1 MGKLSRM
8 RAGDGG
14 WGRGDLEREEG
25 FRPSANSSGMKL
37 MKVFQQR
44 NDML

>member
-8 RAGDGG
+8 RARDGG
-14 WGRGDLEREEG
+14 WGKGDPEKEEG
-25 FRPSANSSGMKL
+25 LRPSANSSGMKL